1 MIETITEPRPRP
13 WSMSDD
19 EIKRSW
25 RNCADAT
32 QQIKVLAQLNAR
44 SRAEVIEKLRSLGI
58 ETESTLQR
66 KTKFTPEDDAH
77 IWKMRHDERRPLE
90 HIRNAIGKS
99 TTQTIDTRY
108 KEMLKERIKMRPVIE
123 KAVRAYI
130 KAGQTTQTEA
140 RILEAMI
147 KRGI

>member
-1 MIETITEPRPRP
+1 MREIITEPRPGP

-25 RNCADAT
+25 RNCENAAV
-32 QQIKVLAQLNAR
+32 QIKVLAQLNAR

-66 KTKFTPEDDAH
+66 KTKFTPEEDAH
-77 IWKMRHDERRPLE
+77 IWRMRHDEHRPMS
-90 HIRNAIGKS
+90 HIRTAIGKS
-99 TTQTIDTRY
+99 TTQTIWTRY
-108 KEMLKERIKMRPVIE
+108 KEMLKEHIKMRPVIE

-130 KAGQTTQTEA
+130 KAGKTTPDEA
-140 RILEAMI
+140 KTLEAMI